1 MTGIL
6 LIERETETAEEAE
19 NKYEFVEYIGLTY
32 MITKLAS
39 GARDED

>member
-6 LIERETETAEEAE
+6 LLERETETETE
-19 NKYEFVEYIGLTY
+19 NKYEFVEYIGLTHE
-32 MITKLAS
+32 ITKLAS

>member
-6 LIERETETAEEAE
+6 LLEREAEVE
-19 NKYEFVEYIGLTY
+19 NKYEFVEYIGLTNV
-32 MITKLAS
+32 ITKLAS

>member
-6 LIERETETAEEAE
+6 LLERETETVAEVE
-19 NKYEFVEYIGLTY
+19 NKYEFVEYIGLTHL
-32 MITKLAS
+32 ITKLAS

>member
-6 LIERETETAEEAE
+6 LLERETETKTEVE
-19 NKYEFVEYIGLTY
+19 NKYEFVEYIGLTNA
-32 MITKLAS
+32 ITKLAS